1 MFPDKRNRRLRK
13 NQSIRD
19 MVQENR
25 LHPSDFIV
33 PLFFMEGQNT
43 KEEIASM
50 PGYYRYTLDLLVDEV
65 KSCYDLG
72 IRSALLFAKVED
84 SLKDNEGKEAV
95 NPKGLMQRAIRLLKK
110 EIPEMYLMSDVALDP
125 YSVHGHDGIVDGEE
139 ILNDETLDVLAEMAV
154 SHAEAGVDMVA
165 PSDMMDGRIG
175 IIRESLENE
184 GFPNVGIMSYSVK
197 YASNYYGPFRDA
209 LDSTPGFGDKKTYQM
224 NPANALEGLSEVERD
239 IEEGAD
245 IIMIKP
251 GQPYLD
257 MVRLIRDSYD
267 LTISAYQV
275 SGEYAMIKAAS
286 EKGWLNHDKV
296 MMESLIG
303 FKRAGANLIATYFA
317 KEAAK
322 LLKNEE

>member
-84 SLKDNEGKEAV
+84 SLKDNEGKEAI

-125 YSVHGHDGIVDGEE
+125 YSIHGHDGIVDGEE

-209 LDSTPGFGDKKTYQM
+209 LESTPGFGDKKTYQM

-251 GQPYLD
+251 AMMYLD
-257 MVRLIRDSYD
+257 IIRQAADQF
-267 LTISAYQV
+267 THPICAYQV
-275 SGEYAMIKAAS
+275 SGEYAMINYIAQESPEHAK
-286 EKGWLNHDKV
+286 NIII
-296 MMESLIG
+296 ESLVSI
-303 FKRAGANLIATYFA
+303 KRAGSDMVISYFS
-317 KEAAK
+317 EFI
-322 LLKNEE
+322 LKNILT